1 MPLTVV
7 RHESE
12 HLYADQPKTD
22 AGRKLSEAILHLWRA
37 ERNQMEQAQRSS
49 ELSTMD
55 LTALRYLVQAR
66 RDDRDFGPKDLMV
79 MLNTSSATVTN
90 VVDRLVAR
98 GFVRRVEHPTDR
110 RAHFVVATDAAIQ
123 RVDDSFAPHHSAIV
137 AVIDGLP
144 EHEAEC
150 AADVVRRIAEE
161 LDKFA

>member
-12 HLYADQPKTD
+12 HLYADQPRTE
-22 AGRKLSEAILHLWRA
+22 AGRRLSEAILHLWRA

-66 RDDRDFGPKDLMV
+66 RDGREFGPKDLMV

-90 VVDRLVAR
+90 VVDRLVER
-98 GFVRRVEHPTDR
+98 GYVTRVQHPSDR
-110 RAHFVVATDAAIQ
+110 RAHYTIATDAAMQ

-137 AVIDGLP
+137 AVIDELAD
-144 EHEAEC
+144 HDAEC
-150 AADVVRRIAEE
+150 AANVIRRIADE
-161 LDKFA
+161 LDRFA